1 MKEPF
6 RIVILH
12 FQLIQNLLSEV
23 FKMLFRSKSSLF
35 PGQQFENH
43 SKATTQKGNAYLG
56 LGQFDEATECFEL
69 LRSFGEGSTADSY
82 LQKVSDAE
90 RKSQFKTQAPKN
102 ENEDVPK
109 TVSHPNS
116 RIEFKKSLP
125 TYSIIA
131 ITTLAISIFLNWQFK
146 N

>member
-56 LGQFDEATECFEL
+56 LGQFDEAKECFEL
-69 LRSFGEGSTADSY
+69 LRSFGEGSTADNY
-82 LQKVSDAE
+82 LKKVHASNWSMKKRGIIKLLLMRFYTQPTMLRMFHPI
-90 RKSQFKTQAPKN
+90 RKLS
-102 ENEDVPK
+102 
-109 TVSHPNS
+109 
-116 RIEFKKSLP
+116 
-125 TYSIIA
+125 
-131 ITTLAISIFLNWQFK
+131 
-146 N
+146 